1 MNCILQ
7 GQIKGANKELSNLSN
22 YQKALRNIGGRPNR
36 NLLDNWYF
44 VGGGSQQGGGQFP
57 INQRGETS
65 YSTSYGSIL
74 IAGNAANLDL

>member
-22 YQKALRNIGGRPNR
+22 YQKTLRNIGGRPNR

-44 VGGGSQQGGGQFP
+44 VGGGSQQGGGSFP
-57 INQRGETS
+57 VNQRGRRAIVRHM
-65 YSTSYGSIL
+65 GLFL

>member
-22 YQKALRNIGGRPNR
+22 YQKTLRNIGGRPNR

-44 VGGGSQQGGGQFP
+44 VGGGQFP
-57 INQRGETS
+57 INQRGR
-65 YSTSYGSIL
+65 GAIVHHMGLFL